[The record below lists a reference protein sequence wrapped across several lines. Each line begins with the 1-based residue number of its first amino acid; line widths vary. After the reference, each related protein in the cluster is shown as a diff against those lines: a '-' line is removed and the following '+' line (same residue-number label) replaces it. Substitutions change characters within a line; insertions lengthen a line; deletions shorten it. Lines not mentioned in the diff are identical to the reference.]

1 MYTYIKHNTKDPY
14 SKNSWKWLLIIIT
27 KKGLVFAP
35 LAQLVRAPDLW
46 RHGGKLATHCS
57 QAIEIVSSNLTA
69 STKSGGS
76 VFEPRAEHQYGLLV
90 KRLRHLSFTEVTWV
104 RLPYR
109 SPLAQGSASY
119 WGSEQYITWDFF
131 NCMLR
136 ANYMQ
141 LPKWMKVIVWQVMV
155 FLSKLKT
162 PLIRWRSVID
172 SAIDL

>member
-1 MYTYIKHNTKDPY
+1 MTANHYNQKGSCFCSASSTGEST
-14 SKNSWKWLLIIIT
+14 WLME
-27 KKGLVFAP
+27 A
-35 LAQLVRAPDLW
+35 R
-46 RHGGKLATHCS
+46 GKLATHCS